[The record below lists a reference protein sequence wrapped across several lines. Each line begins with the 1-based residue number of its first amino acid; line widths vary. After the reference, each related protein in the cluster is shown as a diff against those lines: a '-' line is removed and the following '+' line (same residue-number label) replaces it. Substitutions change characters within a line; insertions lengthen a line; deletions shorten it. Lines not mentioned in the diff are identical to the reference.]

1 MKRTIVLLFLVV
13 ILSGAAI
20 YQNNDKLEEALA
32 ASSETNPKPGFTAPS
47 LELPDLDDKPLAV
60 GGKRDKLLL
69 LNFWASW
76 CGPCELEA
84 PDLQELAQ
92 KYGDKMDLYGV
103 NATTYD
109 KERQAREFVDEFG
122 LSFPILMD
130 REGNATEKYKV
141 TTFPTSFIIDSN
153 GIVRERVP
161 GVISLNE
168 WEALIEKW
176 IDIDEKN
183 RDNKAASD
191 ETEVEA
197 GAEE

>member
-1 MKRTIVLLFLVV
+1 MKRTIVLLILVFV
-13 ILSGAAI
+13 LSGAAI
-20 YQNNDKLEEALA
+20 YQNNDKMGDALA
-32 ASSETNPKPGFTAPS
+32 ASSEMNPKPGFTAPT
-47 LELPDLDDKPLAV
+47 LELPDLDDKPLAI
-60 GGKRDKLLL
+60 GGKKDKLLL

-84 PDLQELAQ
+84 PDLLELSK
-92 KYGDKMDLYGV
+92 KYGDKLELYGV

-109 KERQAREFVDEFG
+109 KERQAREFVEEFE

-130 REGNATEKYKV
+130 RDGKATELYKV

-168 WEALIEKW
+168 WEDLIEKW
-176 IDIDEKN
+176 IDIDEQ
-183 RDNKAASD
+183 NKEQS
-191 ETEVEA
+191 TEQSKE
-197 GAEE
+197 